1 MSFHY
6 NLFVQ
11 KDMAYFLFLE
21 IAEFGLFNVVKQW
34 EIVSMKCRLLVL
46 GGPRSFKVQNV
57 VSIPEKQTFDTFH
70 NNNIR
75 FTTIITCI
83 AITAP

>member
-1 MSFHY
+1 
-6 NLFVQ
+6 
-11 KDMAYFLFLE
+11 
-21 IAEFGLFNVVKQW
+21 
-34 EIVSMKCRLLVL
+34 MKCRLLVL

-83 AITAP
+83 AITAPWTFYPSTFTFALKSKAKHKNVTPEGP